1 MRLLRYD
8 EQGEL
13 GIVSFDDGATPPYAI
28 LSHTWGVDTEEVTFA
43 DLQKGDG
50 KTKPGHEKI
59 LFCAKQAQR
68 DNLQYFWID
77 TCCIDKA
84 NKAELALSI
93 RSMFHWYRN
102 AARCYVYLSDV
113 SNQPLLVTPGHHDSR
128 WFLWIWTLS
137 ILYTLSRW
145 SSSVM
150 HRYFYPRHVARTPV
164 GSGVVRSK
172 QTPEFPIKE
181 SRWFTR
187 GWTLQEL
194 LAPSTVEFFSKEG
207 AKLGDKLSL
216 AKEVREVTGIPC
228 SALQGEPLS
237 DFSVNERISW
247 NEHRVTKIPTDRAY
261 SLMGILGVS
270 LSPFDGESPA
280 EAMKRVTDEA
290 EKQDKCLRDIHQTD
304 PRNDK
309 KRIEDTKGGLLADSY
324 RWVLANPTFQQWQ
337 QRSDSRLLWMK
348 GDPGKGKTMLLCG
361 IIDELHNSMP
371 RSALLSYFFCQATDP
386 RINSATAVLR
396 GLLYMLIHQQPSLVS
411 HVCKKH
417 DHAGKALFE
426 DANAWVALTE
436 IFTNVLQDPQL
447 RSTYLIV
454 DALDECVTD
463 LSRLLHFIAKQSSAS
478 FRVKWIVSSRNWP
491 EIEEQL
497 DQDGHKARLSLELNA
512 ESVSAAVGVFIQ
524 HKVTQLAQQKNYDR
538 QMQDMVLERL
548 AANADGTFLW
558 VALVCQEL
566 RATARRNVLK
576 KLDTF
581 PPGLKALYERMMQQI
596 SASDDAILCKQVL
609 ASAALVYRPITL
621 QELVAL
627 AEPLEDIADEAEVRE
642 TIGLCGSFLTLR
654 EDTVYFVHQSAKDFL
669 FASAYNEVFPQGAE
683 VTHHVIFSRSLA
695 ILSKTLRRDVY
706 SLKTLGTAIK
716 DVQPPEPDPFAAS
729 RYSCVYWIDH
739 LYDSKP
745 EPWADSVGDIEVAG
759 AVDEFMRKKYLYWL
773 EGLSLCRSMSKGV
786 ISMAKLYSLA
796 QAMQDSDELTKLIQ
810 DARRFVMYHKGVIES
825 YPLQTYASALLFSPT
840 GSMTRRL
847 FQHEEPNGIVV
858 RPAVS
863 TGWSACLQTLE
874 GHSSYVTSVAFSHD
888 SSKLA
893 SALED
898 NTVKV
903 WDASSGACL
912 QTLEGHSGEVS
923 SVAFSHDSSKL
934 ASGSYDNTVKI
945 GACLQTLEGHSSYVM
960 SVAFSHDSSK
970 LASASYDNTVKV
982 WDASSGACLQTLNI
996 GKALYNLSF
1005 DPTSS
1010 FLRFEIG
1017 PIAIH
1022 GPGTSSEIAVVEPAC
1037 PQYCSASLSSDSIWI
1052 KYGGRNMLWIPSEYR
1067 PSCSA
1072 VCGNTVG
1079 MGVGSGR
1086 VWTCTVDPDTPV
1098 CS

>member
-1 MRLLRYD
+1 MRLLHYD
-8 EQGEL
+8 EQGEVR
-13 GIVSFDDGATPPYAI
+13 IVSFDDRAIPPYAI
-28 LSHTWGVDTEEVTFA
+28 LSHTWGADAEEVTFA
-43 DLQKGDG
+43 DLQTGDG

-59 LFCAKQAQR
+59 LFCGKQAQR
-68 DNLQYFWID
+68 DDLQYFWID

-84 NKAELALSI
+84 NKAELAFSI

-102 AARCYVYLSDV
+102 AARCYVYLADV

-145 SSSVM
+145 HSSVM
-150 HRYFYPRHVARTPV
+150 HRYFYARHVPRTLV
-164 GSGVVRSK
+164 GSDVVRSK
-172 QTPEFPIKE
+172 QTPGFTFKE

-194 LAPSTVEFFSKEG
+194 LAPSTVDFFSKEG

-337 QRSDSRLLWMK
+337 QRSDSRLLWVK

-361 IIDELHNSMP
+361 IINELHNSMP

-417 DHAGKALFE
+417 DHAGKVLFE
-426 DANAWVALTE
+426 DVNAWVALTE
-436 IFTNVLQDPQL
+436 IFTDVLQDPQL
-447 RSTYLIV
+447 RSTYLVV
-454 DALDECVTD
+454 DALDECVTE
-463 LSRLLHFIAKQSSAS
+463 LPKLLHFIAKQSSAS
-478 FRVKWIVSSRNWP
+478 SRVKWIVSSRNWP

-497 DQDGHKARLSLELNA
+497 EQAGHKARLSLELNA

-524 HKVTQLAQQKNYDR
+524 HKVAQLAQQKNYDQ
-538 QMQDMVLERL
+538 QMQDTVLERL
-548 AANADGTFLW
+548 TANADGTFLW

-596 SASDDAILCKQVL
+596 SVSDDATLCKQVL

-627 AEPLEDIADEAEVRE
+627 AEPLEDLAGEAEVRE
-642 TIGLCGSFLTLR
+642 IIGLCGSFLTLR

-669 FASAYNEVFPQGAE
+669 FASAYNEVFPHGAGAF
-683 VTHHVIFSRSLA
+683 HHVIFSRSLT
-695 ILSKTLRRDVY
+695 ILSNTLHRDMY
-706 SLKTLGTAIK
+706 SLGALGVAIE
-716 DVQPPEPDPFAAS
+716 DVQPPEPDPLAAS

-745 EPWADSVGDIEVAG
+745 ELWADSVGDLEVAG
-759 AVDEFMRKKYLYWL
+759 AVDEFLRKKYLYWL
-773 EGLSLCRSMSKGV
+773 EALSLCRSMSEGV
-786 ISMAKLYSLA
+786 ISMARLSSLA
-796 QAMQDSDELTKLIQ
+796 Q
-810 DARRFVMYHKGVIES
+810 
-825 YPLQTYASALLFSPT
+825 
-840 GSMTRRL
+840 
-847 FQHEEPNGIVV
+847 V
-858 RPAVS
+858 RHA
-863 TGWSACLQTLE
+863 
-874 GHSSYVTSVAFSHD
+874 
-888 SSKLA
+888 
-893 SALED
+893 
-898 NTVKV
+898 
-903 WDASSGACL
+903 
-912 QTLEGHSGEVS
+912 
-923 SVAFSHDSSKL
+923 
-934 ASGSYDNTVKI
+934 KI
-945 GACLQTLEGHSSYVM
+945 AQL
-960 SVAFSHDSSK
+960 
-970 LASASYDNTVKV
+970 
-982 WDASSGACLQTLNI
+982 
-996 GKALYNLSF
+996 
-1005 DPTSS
+1005 
-1010 FLRFEIG
+1010 
-1017 PIAIH
+1017 
-1022 GPGTSSEIAVVEPAC
+1022 
-1037 PQYCSASLSSDSIWI
+1037 
-1052 KYGGRNMLWIPSEYR
+1052 
-1067 PSCSA
+1067 
-1072 VCGNTVG
+1072 
-1079 MGVGSGR
+1079 
-1086 VWTCTVDPDTPV
+1086 
-1098 CS
+1098 